1 MAAPGTPG
9 VTPKVQTHVGAIH
22 RMTIKN
28 AKTLQ
33 PLLLG
38 VSLMVLLQGCT
49 STSQDATAVHP
60 DADVVTQEIVLNPTV
75 VPSSNRLVFE
85 GCEPAEAVKGYVDM
99 IGEDVLISMAWKNA
113 SERIA
118 NLEVPAVVLRVDS
131 PYLVVAFNRKVPN
144 LEFYSAIWL
153 TAGHIKAMPDG
164 AFGLDMCSAT
174 LKKGGWE

>member
-1 MAAPGTPG
+1 
-9 VTPKVQTHVGAIH
+9 
-22 RMTIKN
+22 MTIKN
-28 AKTLQ
+28 AKTHH

-38 VSLMVLLQGCT
+38 VSLMLLLQGCT
-49 STSQDATAVHP
+49 STTQDAAAVHP
-60 DADVVTQEIVLNPTV
+60 DTDPNVDVATQEIVLNPTV

-85 GCEPAEAVKGYVDM
+85 GCEPAEAVKGYADM
-99 IGEDVLISMAWKNA
+99 VGEDVLVSMAWKNA